1 MIKWA
6 IKKYLIG
13 KINGL
18 LADHKGNVDKASS
31 TLTLWIGRLE
41 RILSCLKS
49 ILAKLADGKI
59 EAEEIDDAVAEVEAA
74 IKAW

>member
-1 MIKWA
+1 MIKWG
-6 IKKYLIG
+6 IKKYIIG
-13 KINGL
+13 KVNGL
-18 LADHKGNVDKASS
+18 LADYKGNVDKASS
-31 TLTLWIGRLE
+31 TLTLWISRLE

-59 EAEEIDDAVAEVEAA
+59 DGEEIDDAVAEVEAL